1 MEDYD
6 KLMVGDQS
14 TDGRIII
21 ADKDRLCYLVKSG
34 SKGSFSIRTISKQL
48 LGEFIDYYRKNPD
61 KKAEDARV
69 ELKELSDID
78 KYEYGYN
85 ATLTAMAKMVL
96 DPKNELI
103 RKGNPAESSRT
114 ENHLLK
120 TTDLQQ
126 IYYGAPGTGKSK
138 TIKDLTFGESVIRTT
153 FHPDSDYASF
163 VGTYKPITEEVTLRD
178 CYGKKVIDEETNE
191 VVKEERIA
199 YKFIPQ
205 AFLEAYVE
213 AWKKLG
219 SKKSGKSDKSYNRI
233 HPALL
238 DTPEIFTQNKA
249 SKKQYLII
257 EEINRGNCAQIF
269 GDLFQ
274 LLDRNEYGFSDYPI
288 VADKDMQ
295 KYLEKEF
302 AGWEI
307 TNKDEIN
314 QLYGEANMVNLIMKG
329 ERLVLPSN
337 LYIWATMNTSD
348 QSLFPIDSAF
358 KRRWDWKYVP
368 IREGRDKE
376 TNAPLNWYINTGD
389 KQYKWWSFISK
400 VNELIGSLTNSEDK
414 KLGYFFCKAKDG
426 EIDADLFVSKVIFY
440 LWNDVFKDYGF
451 DDKDFQDEEGKILS
465 FDRFYEDKNGKT
477 NVDIAIVE
485 QFLEN
490 LGVENFFSDEGEE
503 EEDIDT
509 EEEEKNG
516 KNNFKYTINGSSQQ
530 YAKRILAAKLVKE
543 YIKMNP
549 DLSPEQVVN
558 NWKSLGNIVSH
569 FVETEEEF
577 KSRTDIPRV
586 EKIKCQ
592 DSYVYVSTNGWG
604 GTAKMHELIN
614 AVNKQNWN
622 LSVQEIKKS

>member
-48 LGEFIDYYRKNPD
+48 LGEFIDYYRKNPN

-96 DPKNELI
+96 DPKNELV

-120 TTDLQQ
+120 TTGLQQ

-163 VGTYKPITEEVTLRD
+163 VGTYKPITEEVDLRD
-178 CYGKKVIDEETNE
+178 CYGKKVIDDDTKE

-205 AFLEAYVE
+205 AFLEAYVK

-219 SKKSGKSDKSYNRI
+219 S
-233 HPALL
+233 
-238 DTPEIFTQNKA
+238 

-358 KRRWDWKYVP
+358 KRRWDWKYVS
-368 IREGRDKE
+368 ISEGRDKE

-389 KQYKWWSFISK
+389 KQYNWWSFISK

-451 DDKDFQDEEGKILS
+451 DDKDFQDEEGNILS

-477 NVDIAIVE
+477 NVDIAIVK

-490 LGVENFFSDEGEE
+490 LGVDEFISDEGEE
-503 EEDIDT
+503 YINANEDEENEDSSNPNISSPSLKR
-509 EEEEKNG
+509 EKYSINNSGAYG
-516 KNNFKYTINGSSQQ
+516 KCAVPYEAIKLYSLRHPTLPASTIIKIWSSLNIKHIPHLIESEQDFEKRGQHTQDAKFRDKAKKLTINNEIVYISNQFNPV
-530 YAKRILAAKLVKE
+530 RIKE
-543 YIKMNP
+543 FIQK
-549 DLSPEQVVN
+549 VN
-558 NWKSLGNIVSH
+558 AQDWGINI
-569 FVETEEEF
+569 EE
-577 KSRTDIPRV
+577 I
-586 EKIKCQ
+586 EK
-592 DSYVYVSTNGWG
+592 
-604 GTAKMHELIN
+604 
-614 AVNKQNWN
+614 
-622 LSVQEIKKS
+622 

>member
-1 MEDYD
+1 MTTEEQYKNFIKNCTTSPKSVNNYSDF
-6 KLMVGDQS
+6 K
-14 TDGRIII
+14 RINETVAKI
-21 ADKDRLCYLVKSG
+21 
-34 SKGSFSIRTISKQL
+34 KGVDSFDIYSCVHT
-48 LGEFIDYYRKNPD
+48 
-61 KKAEDARV
+61 
-69 ELKELSDID
+69 KELQDIID
-78 KYEYGYN
+78 SLNNNEEFKQYEKTGSNQYSN
-85 ATLTAMAKMVL
+85 A
-96 DPKNELI
+96 
-103 RKGNPAESSRT
+103 
-114 ENHLLK
+114 LK
-120 TTDLQQ
+120 TYMRFLYAKEIFQNEAKKIKAPSNLTLQQ

-138 TIKDLTFGESVIRTT
+138 AIKDLTFGEDVIRTT

-163 VGTYKPITEEVTLRD
+163 VGTYKPITEEVDLRD
-178 CYGKKVIDEETNE
+178 CYGKKVIDDDTKE

-205 AFLEAYVE
+205 AFLEAYVK

-219 SKKSGKSDKSYNRI
+219 SG
-233 HPALL
+233 
-238 DTPEIFTQNKA
+238 
-249 SKKQYLII
+249 KKQYLII

-295 KYLEKEF
+295 KYLKKEF
-302 AGWEI
+302 EGWEI
-307 TNKDEIN
+307 TNKDKIN
-314 QLYGEANMVNLIMKG
+314 QLYGEANMVSLIMKG

-376 TNAPLNWYINTGD
+376 TNAKLNWYINTGD
-389 KQYKWWSFISK
+389 KQYDWWSFISK
-400 VNELIGSLTNSEDK
+400 VNKLIGSLTNSEDK

-451 DDKDFQDEEGKILS
+451 DDKDFQDKEGKILS

-490 LGVENFFSDEGEE
+490 LGVEEYYSDEREE

-530 YAKRILAAKLVKE
+530 YAKRILAAKLVEE

-558 NWKSLGNIVSH
+558 NWKSLGNIVPH

-577 KSRTDIPRV
+577 KSRTDKPRV

-592 DSYVYVSTNGWG
+592 NGYVYVSNNGWG
-604 GTAKMHELIN
+604 GIAKMHELID

-622 LSVQEIKKS
+622 LSIQEIKRL

>member
-48 LGEFIDYYRKNPD
+48 LGEFIDYYRKNPN

-96 DPKNELI
+96 DPKNELV
-103 RKGNPAESSRT
+103 RKGNPAESSRA

-120 TTDLQQ
+120 TTGLQQ

-163 VGTYKPITEEVTLRD
+163 VGTYKPITEEVDLRD
-178 CYGKKVIDEETNE
+178 CYGKKVIDDDTKE

-219 SKKSGKSDKSYNRI
+219 S
-233 HPALL
+233 
-238 DTPEIFTQNKA
+238 

-295 KYLEKEF
+295 KYLEKKF

-465 FDRFYEDKNGKT
+465 FNRFYEDKNGKT

-490 LGVENFFSDEGEE
+490 LGVDEFISDEGEE
-503 EEDIDT
+503 YINANEDEENEDSSNPNISSPSLKR
-509 EEEEKNG
+509 EKYSINNSGAYG
-516 KNNFKYTINGSSQQ
+516 KCAVPYEAIKLYSSSHPTLPASTIIKIWSSLNIKHIPHLIESEQDFERRGQNTKDAKFRDKAKKLTINDETVYISNQFNPG
-530 YAKRILAAKLVKE
+530 RIKE
-543 YIKMNP
+543 FIQK
-549 DLSPEQVVN
+549 VN
-558 NWKSLGNIVSH
+558 AQDWGINI
-569 FVETEEEF
+569 EEI
-577 KSRTDIPRV
+577 D
-586 EKIKCQ
+586 Q
-592 DSYVYVSTNGWG
+592 
-604 GTAKMHELIN
+604 
-614 AVNKQNWN
+614 
-622 LSVQEIKKS
+622 

>member
-1 MEDYD
+1 M
-6 KLMVGDQS
+6 
-14 TDGRIII
+14 RF
-21 ADKDRLCYLVKSG
+21 LCAKEIFSNEAKKVKFPS
-34 SKGSFSIRTISKQL
+34 
-48 LGEFIDYYRKNPD
+48 N
-61 KKAEDARV
+61 
-69 ELKELSDID
+69 
-78 KYEYGYN
+78 
-85 ATLTAMAKMVL
+85 LT
-96 DPKNELI
+96 
-103 RKGNPAESSRT
+103 
-114 ENHLLK
+114 
-120 TTDLQQ
+120 LQQ

-163 VGTYKPITEEVTLRD
+163 VGTYKPITEKVDLRD
-178 CYGKKVIDEETNE
+178 CNGKKVIDDDTKE

-219 SKKSGKSDKSYNRI
+219 S
-233 HPALL
+233 
-238 DTPEIFTQNKA
+238 
-249 SKKQYLII
+249 SKKQFLII

-302 AGWEI
+302 EGWEI

-314 QLYGEANMVNLIMKG
+314 QLYGEANMVSLIMKG

-389 KQYKWWSFISK
+389 KQYDWWSFISK
-400 VNELIGSLTNSEDK
+400 VNKLIGSLTNSEDK

-490 LGVENFFSDEGEE
+490 LRVEEFISDEGEE
-503 EEDIDT
+503 YINANEDEENEDSSNPNISSPSLKR
-509 EEEEKNG
+509 EKYSINNNG
-516 KNNFKYTINGSSQQ
+516 AYGKCAVPYEAIKLYSSSHPTLPASTIIKIWSSLNIKHIPHLIESEQDFERRGQNTKDAKFRDKAKKLTINDETVYISNQFNPG
-530 YAKRILAAKLVKE
+530 RIKE
-543 YIKMNP
+543 FIQK
-549 DLSPEQVVN
+549 VN
-558 NWKSLGNIVSH
+558 AQDWGINI
-569 FVETEEEF
+569 EEI
-577 KSRTDIPRV
+577 D
-586 EKIKCQ
+586 Q
-592 DSYVYVSTNGWG
+592 
-604 GTAKMHELIN
+604 
-614 AVNKQNWN
+614 
-622 LSVQEIKKS
+622 